1 MVYYSNFFVPLVKRT
16 FFIAKYGD
24 AVCEL
29 SFSNDEKRFIEGLKK
44 RFGDGI
50 SNSGPELNKEI
61 NQILE
66 YFRGKR
72 EKFNIKFSLQGTKFQ
87 KKVWLEMLKIPYGKT
102 ISYWELAKK
111 IKNEN
116 ALRAVGTA
124 CGKNPVPVIIPCHR
138 VISKD
143 GSLGGFGG
151 GLELK
156 SKMLELESMNS

>member
-1 MVYYSNFFVPLVKRT
+1 MIYYSKFYVPLVKRN
-16 FFIAKYGD
+16 FFIAKSGD

-29 SFSNDEKRFIEGLKK
+29 SFLDDEKRFVEGLKK
-44 RFGDGI
+44 QFGDDI
-50 SNSGPELNKEI
+50 SYSGLELNKEI

-72 EKFNIKFSLQGTKFQ
+72 EKFNIKFSLQGTNFQ

-102 ISYWELAKK
+102 ISYSELAKK
-111 IKNEN
+111 IKNKN

-156 SKMLELESMNS
+156 SKMLELERDE